1 MAKTL
6 NIDTANLKQIAT
18 SNVEILQSATELTK
32 LVEQIQDQK
41 LSREVQEAIVKL
53 LNSAEKIQE
62 SVGSTLKRE

>member
-6 NIDTANLKQIAT
+6 NIDTASLKQIAT